1 MFRYDT
7 NSLASNS
14 PIEDDSCCVILE
26 RDQESKVQGDLMFWG
41 VFGELSSESPHERRL
56 IEPDCNAD
64 GHSGWQTSR
73 LLSSTLVSYVA
84 RELDLVFRS
93 SAPYSSLLASV
104 APTAVAP
111 SSGGFWSLFG
121 SSPAKGV
128 ELDLFDPILQTA
140 IKNSFAKLDAEI
152 VQAPVRLLEKV
163 EREGNAGRPGK
174 GEAGMSTDETAALN
188 TLLPALSGS
197 CALLAFLDAG
207 RNK

>member
-1 MFRYDT
+1 
-7 NSLASNS
+7 
-14 PIEDDSCCVILE
+14 
-26 RDQESKVQGDLMFWG
+26 MFWG
-41 VFGELSSESPHERRL
+41 VFGELRLNLSPRTPADETRSTL
-56 IEPDCNAD
+56 D

-93 SAPYSSLLASV
+93 SIPYSSLLASV
-104 APTAVAP
+104 APNTVAP

-152 VQAPVRLLEKV
+152 VQAPVRLLEKL
-163 EREGNAGRPGK
+163 EREGKARRPGK
-174 GEAGMSTDETAALN
+174 GEGGMSTEETAALN